1 MTEAGRPD
9 AGFILTDLERDALT
23 EIVNIGMGRAAKNLS
38 LLVKEQVQLSIP
50 HTEIMSRAGVSGI
63 LSNRERSGLV
73 AIGQDFQGVFSG
85 QALLIF
91 PEANSLELV
100 RAIVEKNLAIEEIVD
115 LEQEAL
121 AEVGNIILNGCLV
134 VIANMLKHGLTMSLP
149 QVIRGDSHR
158 ILLGR
163 QDTLPGELVLFL
175 TIDFSVRARN
185 INGYLALLMDLP
197 SLSELRRLIQE
208 FIGRIEE
215 GSAKA

>member
-9 AGFILTDLERDALT
+9 AGFTLTDFERDALT

-50 HTEIMSRAGVSGI
+50 HTEIMSRAGVSEI

-134 VIANMLKHGLTMSLP
+134 VIANMLRRGLTMSLP
-149 QVIRGDSHR
+149 QVIRGDSQR

-208 FIGRIEE
+208 FIGRIRE
-215 GSAKA
+215 GSAPA

>member
-1 MTEAGRPD
+1 MTESGRPD
-9 AGFILTDLERDALT
+9 SGFILSDLERDALT

-50 HTEIMSRAGVSGI
+50 HTEIMSRAKVSEI
-63 LSNRERSGLV
+63 LANRERTGLV

-100 RAIVEKNLAIEEIVD
+100 RAIVEKSLAIEEIVD

-121 AEVGNIILNGCLV
+121 AEIGNIILNGCLV

-149 QVIRGDSHR
+149 QVIRGDSEG

-163 QDTLPGELVLFL
+163 EGTAPSEMVLFL

-185 INGYLALLMDLP
+185 IHGYLALLMDLP
-197 SLSELRRLIQE
+197 SLSVLRRLIQD
-208 FIGRIEE
+208 FIGRIKE
-215 GSAKA
+215 GSARR